1 MSLIQF
7 KGIYHYIKKDTLG
20 EDFKI
25 LQPTDFCSVPLK
37 VPNVSE
43 SEPVVAIGDDVNVGT
58 LIAKPSS
65 RFGTN
70 IYSPVKGKVLNI
82 FNKLNSKGEH
92 IKHILIMTDKENSA
106 TDDLPVI
113 DVVNDVNLLE
123 RLKESGIIDTLSN
136 MPAYLKYVFSGSKT
150 YNQLLIAMDSTDPNS
165 SVNEILAKFHLE
177 EVINGAKYFMNI
189 TNAQR
194 VTFVFNES
202 NYKLATALYD
212 HIKENK
218 KNYEFKIKFIPNK
231 YPFDNPYF
239 LARLVGKKKINKN
252 TNFLDAGIAIETAES
267 CFNFC
272 RAVEFGKP
280 VTHKIVSVGGD
291 NILRKGNYLVPIG
304 TAYEQVLKQA
314 GIEDDDAEVNLINGS
329 LLSGRS
335 ECSSDLS
342 VDFVTNSLVLMKH
355 ESYIKQK
362 EYPCISCG
370 KCARVCPM
378 LLNPM
383 LLDQAY
389 IDKDYD
395 KLEKES
401 VQSCIECGCCSF
413 VCPSKRFLCQRI
425 AAGKYYNKKKKGVT
439 QWESLL
445 FQAIHLYI
453 AVMMLIK
460 CFCM

>member
-1 MSLIQF
+1 MSLVRL
-7 KGIYHYIKKDTLG
+7 KGIYHYIKKDTVG
-20 EDFKI
+20 EDFKV
-25 LQPTDFCSVPLK
+25 LPPTDFCSVPLK

-43 SEPVVAIGDDVNVGT
+43 SEPVVNIGDDVNVGT
-58 LIAKPSS
+58 LLAKPSS

-82 FNKLNSKGEH
+82 FNKLNSSGEH
-92 IKHILIMTDKENSA
+92 VKHILIMTDKENSES
-106 TDDLPVI
+106 DDMQPI
-113 DVVNDVNLLE
+113 EIINDVNLIE

-150 YNQLLIAMDSTDPNS
+150 YNQLLIVMDSTDPNS
-165 SVNEILAKFHLE
+165 SILETLSKFHME

-189 TNAQR
+189 TNAQK

-218 KNYEFKIKFIPNK
+218 KSYEFKIKFIPNK
-231 YPFDNPYF
+231 YPFDNPYII
-239 LARLVGKKKINKN
+239 ARLVGGKKINKN
-252 TNFLDAGIAIETAES
+252 TNFLEAGIAIETAEA
-267 CFNFC
+267 CYNFC

-280 VTHKIVSVGGD
+280 ATHKLVSVGGN
-291 NILRKGNYLVPIG
+291 NIRRKGNYLVPIG
-304 TAYEQVLKQA
+304 TAYAELLKEA
-314 GIEDDDAEVNLINGS
+314 GIEDEMAEVNLINGNV
-329 LLSGRS
+329 LSGRS
-335 ECSSDLS
+335 ECSEDLS
-342 VDFVTNSLVLMKH
+342 VDAVTNSLVLMKH
-355 ESYIKQK
+355 EIYSTQK

-389 IDKDYD
+389 IDKDYE
-395 KLEKES
+395 KLGKES

-425 AAGKYYNKKKKGVT
+425 SAGKYYDKKNKGGTK
-439 QWESLL
+439 WENL
-445 FQAIHLYI
+445 
-453 AVMMLIK
+453 
-460 CFCM
+460 

>member
-1 MSLIQF
+1 MSLVRL
-7 KGIYHYIKKDTLG
+7 KGIYHYIKKDTVG
-20 EDFKI
+20 EDFKV
-25 LQPTDFCSVPLK
+25 LPPTDFCSVPLK

-43 SEPVVAIGDDVNVGT
+43 SEPVVNIGDDVNVGT
-58 LIAKPSS
+58 LLAKPSS

-82 FNKLNSKGEH
+82 FNKLNSSGEH
-92 IKHILIMTDKENSA
+92 VKHILIMTDKENSES
-106 TDDLPVI
+106 DDMQPI
-113 DVVNDVNLLE
+113 EIINDVNLIE

-150 YNQLLIAMDSTDPNS
+150 YNQLLIVMDSTDPNS
-165 SVNEILAKFHLE
+165 SILETLSKFHME

-189 TNAQR
+189 TNAQK

-218 KNYEFKIKFIPNK
+218 KSYEFKIKFIPNK
-231 YPFDNPYF
+231 YPFDNPYII
-239 LARLVGKKKINKN
+239 ARLVGGKKINKN
-252 TNFLDAGIAIETAES
+252 TNFLEAGIAIETAEA
-267 CFNFC
+267 CYNFC

-280 VTHKIVSVGGD
+280 ATHKLVSVGGN
-291 NILRKGNYLVPIG
+291 NIRRKGNYLVPIG
-304 TAYEQVLKQA
+304 TAYAELLKEA
-314 GIEDDDAEVNLINGS
+314 GIEDEMAEVNLINGNV
-329 LLSGRS
+329 LSGRS
-335 ECSSDLS
+335 ECSEDLS
-342 VDFVTNSLVLMKH
+342 VDAVTNSLVLMKH
-355 ESYIKQK
+355 EIYSTQK

-389 IDKDYD
+389 IDKDYE
-395 KLEKES
+395 KLGKES

-425 AAGKYYNKKKKGVT
+425 SAGKYYDKKNKGGTK
-439 QWESLL
+439 
-445 FQAIHLYI
+445 
-453 AVMMLIK
+453 
-460 CFCM
+460 